1 MKIVFIFD
9 SFVPNETKRYLLEE
23 ILFFRSRDIDA
34 RVLSLSR
41 EDPKNTL
48 YSESIFTKESFAS
61 LPIDNMWNWKE
72 WRKLRIHLK
81 SESPDVII
89 TCGEK
94 ADVMGRFLA
103 RKIRVP
109 KIFVFAHDSEEV
121 KERKKIRE
129 IFLSRITD
137 RYIVSSEEAKN
148 ELAILGISA
157 RKIAVFPDGIQFDKY
172 GQPPL
177 WETRRELG
185 FLPDDFIFLFLGELS
200 PEKRV
205 DVLLRATAKT
215 RGGKVLIVG
224 DGPKKKELL
233 LLSNQLGLSER
244 VRFLSSHADI
254 SRLLVACDAMVL
266 PSEKET
272 FASSLV
278 LGLISGLPVI
288 AADFFGVEKL
298 VQNGKNG
305 LIIKKQNSDELGQAM
320 EILLSDREKY
330 KPGIADNKKELFRFS
345 LPAHA
350 ANLLVLTQE
359 K

>member
-1 MKIVFIFD
+1 MKIIFIFD
-9 SFVPNETKRYLLEE
+9 SFVPNDTKRYLLEE

-34 RVLSLSR
+34 RVLSLSS
-41 EDPKNTL
+41 EDPKDTL

-61 LPIDNMWNWKE
+61 VPIVNMWNWKE
-72 WRKLRIHLK
+72 WRKLRIHLE
-81 SESPDVII
+81 SEYPDAVV

-109 KIFVFAHDSEEV
+109 KIFVFAHSAEEA
-121 KERKKIRE
+121 KERKKTRE
-129 IFLSRITD
+129 MFLSRMTD
-137 RYIVSSEEAKN
+137 RYIVSSEEAKD
-148 ELAILGISA
+148 ELAAIGVPE

-177 WETRRELG
+177 WETRRDLG

-215 RGGKVLIVG
+215 NAGKVLIVG

-233 LLSNQLGLSER
+233 DLSNQLGLSDR
-244 VRFLSSHADI
+244 VQFLSSHADI
-254 SRLLVACDAMVL
+254 SRLLVACNAMVL
-266 PSEKET
+266 PSEKEI

-288 AADFFGVEKL
+288 AADFSGAEKL

-305 LIIKKQNSDELGQAM
+305 FIIKKQNSDELAQAM
-320 EILLSDREKY
+320 EILFSDHEKY
-330 KPGIADNKKELFRFS
+330 RQSIVENKKELFRFS

-350 ANLLVLTQE
+350 ANLLALTQE